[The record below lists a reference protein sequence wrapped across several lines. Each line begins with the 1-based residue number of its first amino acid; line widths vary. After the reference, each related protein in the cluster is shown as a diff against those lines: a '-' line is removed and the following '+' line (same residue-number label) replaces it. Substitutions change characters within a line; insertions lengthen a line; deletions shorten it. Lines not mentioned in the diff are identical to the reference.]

1 MEVTLY
7 MPYYDYNDGAFN
19 VNGDYYKSDDY
30 VNAMTK
36 EYNMHKDVVF
46 NSVMKAQNGS
56 GSLVTGVDGQTYKY
70 GARTSQSEDKVAYS
84 SCNGKLYNENG
95 EEETV
100 DSLIS
105 HFVGQKQ
112 FIEMVEFDDST
123 SEEEFISEISL
134 WVKEHNSIN
143 KYKDF
148 KGEEWA
154 WMNEPKRNVKMHF
167 KNNANE
173 DLYAILENCKIMDIV
188 DDRSMIVL
196 VEKFRLI
203 DGISE

>member
-7 MPYYDYNDGAFN
+7 MPYYDYNDGAFD
-19 VNGDYYKSDDY
+19 VDGKYYSDEEY
-30 VNAMTK
+30 INAMSD
-36 EYNMHKDVVF
+36 EYNRNKDIVY
-46 NSVMKAQNGS
+46 NSVLDAKNGT
-56 GSLVTGVDGQTYKY
+56 GSLIQGTDGQTYKF
-70 GARTSQSEDKVAYS
+70 GAREPQSEEKVAYS
-84 SCNGKLYNENG
+84 SCKSMLYDGNGNDD
-95 EEETV
+95 TV
-100 DSLIS
+100 DSLIT
-105 HFVGQKQ
+105 HFVDQKP

-123 SEEEFISEISL
+123 SDEEFISEISL